1 MKKWLVLLCIT
12 AIAAPAAMAT
22 SALGDTFG
30 PEVLYP
36 ADVYHHGG
44 FVDGPLPEYMDIYI
58 LLCVGTSTLNVDI
71 SDSWGDDTMFLL
83 AVQYGAGILEYGQAP
98 EFSVSEEVTNWGLY
112 IFITGYTE
120 ASFPAGYSLHA
131 EFVEVCE
138 CTLPV
143 YEPEKWNDGGTVQ
156 LNNNCYN
163 YANDEITG
171 TFAQPGKACGDYPN
185 PMVCN
190 DVYSAATC
198 DGLVPISS
206 GSDTCPDGM
215 HKVYLVVWP
224 GTDYHWY
231 RLDDGYGRWSH
242 KPGGTEATD
251 RDGSGQ
257 FIFNPETADTGG
269 YTSHCGYMCACGD
282 CADIS

>member
-22 SALGDTFG
+22 SALGETFG
-30 PEVLYP
+30 TEVLYP

-44 FVDGPLPEYMDIYI
+44 FIDGPVPDYKDVYI

-83 AVQYGAGILEYGQAP
+83 AVKYGAGIVEYGQAP
-98 EFSVSEEVTNWGLY
+98 EFSVSDEVTGWGLY
-112 IFITGYTE
+112 FFIVGYTE

-138 CTLPV
+138 CTLPI
-143 YEPEKWNDGGTVQ
+143 YEPEKWNDGGSVQ
-156 LNNNCYN
+156 YNNNCYN
-163 YANDEITG
+163 YANDEITM
-171 TFAQPGKACGDYPN
+171 TFAQPGRAHGCSHYLTCET
-185 PMVCN
+185 VT
-190 DVYSAATC
+190 AAAEC
-198 DGLVPISS
+198 DGLISIPS
-206 GSDTCPDGM
+206 GQVQCPDTM
-215 HKVYLVVWP
+215 HKVYLVIWP
-224 GTDYHWY
+224 GRDYHWY
-231 RLDDGYGRWSH
+231 RIDEPDGRWSH
-242 KPGGTEATD
+242 KPGSTPATD

-257 FIFNPETADTGG
+257 FIYYPETADTGS
-269 YTSHCGYMCACGD
+269 YTDHCGYLCACGE